1 MKTIEKKILFFTFCV
16 LWSLSLLSA
25 QTEEELDQLLLGG
38 DSGDR
43 LEEMSMP
50 ESEPPFSLSGSAA
63 YESGLSLNE
72 NSFELN
78 RFYRN
83 QGRIKLKPLYETEN
97 TRAYGDLDFFVNSGV
112 EGETRE
118 SSSLE
123 CVEAYVEGSGLLLW
137 KIGKQRFNW
146 GVGDSYQPT
155 DLIDRPDLRDSFMR
169 NNDDRYTGVYAL
181 SLKYLAGD
189 YALEIALR
197 PVTETALVPAGFY
210 ALEADPLT
218 SVAGTVSPRYPE
230 SEVLSALEDVSAGIR
245 IGGTSGILDWHLT
258 GYSGMNKEFL
268 YRSSIKRDAE
278 NLYIDICPVHKRM
291 NALGADLSFALS
303 RFNFRLEG
311 YYSADMPALSSITE
325 SDITRAGAVLAAGAD
340 SVELQTVKHRDF
352 FSYSSGFDI
361 NLWGNYGTVYCEWMQ
376 SRYIDEDGINPIL
389 QSDILMIRAEDSL
402 FNQELNLS
410 AGSMI
415 RTRDGV
421 PGLGI
426 NAEAEYDFK
435 TGLTIGVGAY
445 LFVSNG
451 DEYIEML
458 EDKDTAYLKVQY
470 LF

>member
-1 MKTIEKKILFFTFCV
+1 MNMFKRNILFSILFV
-16 LWSLSLLSA
+16 LWRLFPLSA

-38 DSGDR
+38 DSSDR
-43 LEEMSMP
+43 IEEMSMP
-50 ESEPPFSLSGSAA
+50 ESEPPFSLSGSAV

-123 CVEAYVEGSGLLLW
+123 CVEAYAEGSGLLLW

-146 GVGDSYQPT
+146 GVGDSCQPT
-155 DLIDRPDLRDSFMR
+155 DLMDRPDLRDSFMR
-169 NNDDRYTGVYAL
+169 NIDDRYTGVYAL

-210 ALEADPLT
+210 ALEADALT
-218 SVAGTVSPRYPE
+218 SAAGTVSPRYPE

-268 YRSSIKRDAE
+268 YRSSIKRDE
-278 NLYIDICPVHKRM
+278 DTYYLDICPVYRRM
-291 NALGADLSFALS
+291 NALGADFSFALS

-311 YYSADMPALSSITE
+311 YYSSDMPALSTIRE
-325 SDITRAGAVLAAGAD
+325 SDFTRAGSSLIAGAA
-340 SVELQTVKHRDF
+340 SVELQTVEKRDF

-361 NLWGNYGTVYCEWMQ
+361 NLWGNCGTVYCEWMQ
-376 SRYIDEDGINPIL
+376 SRYIDEDDINPLL
-389 QSDILMIRAEDSL
+389 QSDILMIRIEDSL

-421 PGLGI
+421 PGLVF
-426 NAEAEYDFK
+426 NPEAEYDFK
-435 TGLTIGVGAY
+435 TGLTIGMGAY
-445 LFVSNG
+445 LFMSND
-451 DEYIEML
+451 DEYIEMM
-458 EDKDTAYLKVQY
+458 EDKDTAYVKVQY
-470 LF
+470 SF